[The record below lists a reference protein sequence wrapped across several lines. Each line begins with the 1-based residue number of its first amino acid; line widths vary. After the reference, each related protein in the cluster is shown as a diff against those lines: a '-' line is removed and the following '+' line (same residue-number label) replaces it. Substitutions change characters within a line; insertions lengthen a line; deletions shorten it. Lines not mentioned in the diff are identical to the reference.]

1 LLAKAFSK
9 WHGIVVSRLTS
20 HDRADRIKRILAICR
35 ENNWTIDTP
44 DIAGKLYNI
53 LKSSEFT
60 RDTIRDYVNTMIDIL
75 AWEKKYRRPYELSPT
90 KMSEK
95 PQLLK
100 WSIAGSTGEVTRVP
114 A

>member
-1 LLAKAFSK
+1 M
-9 WHGIVVSRLTS
+9 VSRLTS
-20 HDRADRIKRILAICR
+20 QDRADRIKRILAICR

-60 RDTIRDYVNTMIDIL
+60 RDTIRDYVDTMIDIL
-75 AWEKKYRRPYELSPT
+75 AWEKKHRRPYEWSPA
-90 KMSEK
+90 KAGEK
-95 PQLLK
+95 PQLVK
-100 WSIAGSTGEVTRVP
+100 WPNIGSPQEVTRVP

>member
-1 LLAKAFSK
+1 M
-9 WHGIVVSRLTS
+9 TS
-20 HDRADRIKRILAICR
+20 QDRADRIKRILATCR

-75 AWEKKYRRPYELSPT
+75 AWEKKHHKPYEFSPVNA
-90 KMSEK
+90 SEK

-100 WSIAGSTGEVTRVP
+100 WSTIGSTNEVTRVP